1 MKAGLKT
8 VTSGY
13 QIMAGEVRNL
23 VFVTTVKFRA
33 ANPTVCAAIV
43 GALDEANQ

>member
-23 VFVTTVKFRA
+23 VFVTTVKFRRQSHGLRRHRRR
-33 ANPTVCAAIV
+33 TR
-43 GALDEANQ
+43 